1 MYLKPGNVTEI
12 HVSLESVKYL
22 YSGGF
27 VPVIK
32 DYSSHIFTNVF
43 FSQIV
48 YEFLMLK
55 IPGSFKILVQIF

>member
-12 HVSLESVKYL
+12 HVSLESMKYL

-27 VPVIK
+27 VIK
-32 DYSSHIFTNVF
+32 DYSSHIFTNIF

>member
-27 VPVIK
+27 VIK
-32 DYSSHIFTNVF
+32 DYSSHIFTNIF

-48 YEFLMLK
+48 HEFLMLK